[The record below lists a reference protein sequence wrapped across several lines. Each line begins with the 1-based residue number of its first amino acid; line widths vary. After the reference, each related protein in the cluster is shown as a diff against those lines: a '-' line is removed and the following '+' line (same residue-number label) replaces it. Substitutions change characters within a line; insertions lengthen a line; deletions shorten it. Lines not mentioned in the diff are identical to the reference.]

1 MLGIS
6 WYEYLLIAVVAL
18 IVIGPK
24 ELPAVLR
31 ALGQWTAKIQ
41 RMAAEFRGQ
50 FQEAMR
56 EAEMADLKKEVDNLG
71 DQARGF
77 TSQFNDPVNF
87 QDFKDSM
94 KWEPKTDEADKTSEA
109 GNTAEISKQDDA
121 VKPPED
127 SPAPATPEP
136 VTPVSHGGAA
146 GPAAAEGQP
155 ASVQTAAAPESA
167 TPASPGTAPK
177 AEEGVH
183 S

>member
-6 WYEYLLIAVVAL
+6 WYEYLVIAVVAL

-31 ALGQWTAKIQ
+31 AIGQWTAKIQ

-56 EAEMADLKKEVDNLG
+56 EAEMADLKKEVDNISE
-71 DQARGF
+71 QARGF
-77 TSQFNDPVNF
+77 TSQFNDPVNL
-87 QDFKDSM
+87 DGT
-94 KWEPKTDEADKTSEA
+94 KWEPSTAEMNKATEISSRTDHIVKPTEDAPPADSSAYGEA
-109 GNTAEISKQDDA
+109 GQGTPAATTAQSANAQTTA
-121 VKPPED
+121 
-127 SPAPATPEP
+127 ATPE
-136 VTPVSHGGAA
+136 
-146 GPAAAEGQP
+146 AAAS
-155 ASVQTAAAPESA
+155 ASVAAPPTSPE
-167 TPASPGTAPK
+167 ASAPK

>member
-6 WYEYLLIAVVAL
+6 WYEYLVIAVVAL

-31 ALGQWTAKIQ
+31 AVGQWTAKIQ

-56 EAEMADLKKEVDNLG
+56 EAEMADLKKEVDDIG
-71 DQARGF
+71 DQAKGF
-77 TSQFNDPVNF
+77 ASQFSDPVTF
-87 QDFKDSM
+87 PDAT
-94 KWEPKTDEADKTSEA
+94 KWEPS
-109 GNTAEISKQDDA
+109 TAEISKTTEINKAADEIVGPDNV
-121 VKPPED
+121 VKPLED
-127 SPAPATPEP
+127 SPVTATPE
-136 VTPVSHGGAA
+136 TIT
-146 GPAAAEGQP
+146 PAAAEPALPAAAAQP
-155 ASVQTAAAPESA
+155 ATETAAAASGVA
-167 TPASPGTAPK
+167 PASDGSAPKK

>member
-6 WYEYLLIAVVAL
+6 WYEYLVIAIVAL

-31 ALGQWTAKIQ
+31 AIGQWTAKIQ

-56 EAEMADLKKEVDNLG
+56 EAEMADLKKEVDNISE
-71 DQARGF
+71 QARGF
-77 TSQFNDPVNF
+77 TSQFNDPVNLH
-87 QDFKDSM
+87 DAT
-94 KWEPKTDEADKTSEA
+94 KWEPKTETTKTEPTAEPAAEIGKPDNVVKPVADAAPDSSAYGEAGQGASAAAVRPGAQAAAASAAIPSESSEA
-109 GNTAEISKQDDA
+109 S
-121 VKPPED
+121 
-127 SPAPATPEP
+127 APK
-136 VTPVSHGGAA
+136 
-146 GPAAAEGQP
+146 
-155 ASVQTAAAPESA
+155 
-167 TPASPGTAPK
+167 K

>member
-6 WYEYLLIAVVAL
+6 WYEYLVIAIVAL

-31 ALGQWTAKIQ
+31 AIGQWTAKIQ

-56 EAEMADLKKEVDNLG
+56 EAEMADLKKEVDNISE
-71 DQARGF
+71 QARGF
-77 TSQFNDPVNF
+77 TSQFNDPVNL
-87 QDFKDSM
+87 QDAT
-94 KWEPKTDEADKTSEA
+94 KWEPSTDEMNKATEISSRTDHVVKPIEDAPPADSSAYGEA
-109 GNTAEISKQDDA
+109 GQG
-121 VKPPED
+121 
-127 SPAPATPEP
+127 AT
-136 VTPVSHGGAA
+136 V
-146 GPAAAEGQP
+146 AAAQP
-155 ASVQTAAAPESA
+155 DAQTAAAPAA
-167 TPASPGTAPK
+167 TPSESPEASAPKK